1 MLGSTTS
8 TVLAI
13 WAVLRALGWWR
24 RISLT
29 GLRGVAVVALELVF
43 AALIITTAY
52 YGGELVFLLGVA
64 VNKPM

>member
-43 AALIITTAY
+43 AALNITTAY
-52 YGGELVFLLGVA
+52 YGGELVFSLGVA